1 MIIATGCIGSN
12 KLLDEQLTTPIVLEL
27 RAVLGSTDL
36 STGENRFT
44 FALLNDR
51 SSIVRASSAKLSLS
65 YAGEKQA
72 TPHKTLTASFI
83 EWPHRD
89 GGIFAT
95 NVDFPHSGIW
105 LAEVSPSDGLSAGSF
120 TRFSFEVNNNSSTTP
135 IGTLVPK
142 TETKTTRE
150 VPLLSQLT
158 SDPNPD
164 PDLYKMSIA
173 QAIETKKPLLL
184 NFSTPAFCT
193 SATCGPQLDMIK
205 KLKNVYKDK
214 INSIHV
220 EIYENPHEM
229 KGSYAEGIPSP
240 VVKEW
245 NLPTEPWTFIIDGQG
260 RMFAK
265 FEGFSSYEE
274 IAKAIVLVLDQ
285 TDS

>member
-1 MIIATGCIGSN
+1 MGSN
-12 KLLDEQLTTPIVLEL
+12 KSLNGQLTTPIVLKL

-36 STGENRFT
+36 STGKNRFT

-65 YAGEKQA
+65 YVGKKKAIQ
-72 TPHKTLTASFI
+72 HKTLTAPFI

-95 NVDFPHSGIW
+95 NVDFPHSGTW
-105 LAEVSPSDGLSAGSF
+105 LAEVSPSDGLSVGSF
-120 TRFSFEVNNNSSTTP
+120 TRFSFEVNSNSSTTP
-135 IGTLVPK
+135 VGTLVPK
-142 TETKTTRE
+142 TKTKTSHE
-150 VPLLSQLT
+150 VPSLSQLT

-193 SATCGPQLDMIK
+193 STTCGPQLDIIK
-205 KLKNVYKDK
+205 KLKNVYEDK

-229 KGSYAEGIPSP
+229 KGNYAEGIPSP

-245 NLPTEPWTFIIDGQG
+245 NLPTEPWTFLVDGQG

-274 IAKAIVLVLDQ
+274 IAKTIILVLDQ
-285 TDS
+285 TDP